1 MSIQKYGL
9 RYERLLTLAAPLSLA
24 CILVAFV
31 AIASDFAK
39 DKKAADCRETAAN
52 ILEKN
57 LKENNILWGKREMI
71 GKIMFANEY
80 VAKSSAI
87 LLSSLPYSCDYDF
100 ARQDTNKAIGPSE
113 FVSKLRADAINIRDQ
128 SSRRPVR
135 SYGIEIPEKATISL
149 LGTNITVSILTLAQ
163 VLQLV
168 LAPVLILW
176 LGSLFNT
183 RYRETILI
191 ESETSIATLHPHAI
205 NIYINARLPELR
217 KRSMGG
223 YYIKIIFPYI
233 PTAFRLC
240 LLAIFILPPVV
251 FYCTSLYY
259 LGSDEHFVL
268 TLFGGGLVSLFAAV
282 NLIGELNPWHSGKTF
297 PGPRKITFRE

>member
-1 MSIQKYGL
+1 MSIQKFGL
-9 RYERLLTLAAPLSLA
+9 RYERLLILAAPFSLA

-39 DKKAADCRETAAN
+39 DKKAAECREVAAN
-52 ILEKN
+52 IVDKN
-57 LKENNILWGKREMI
+57 LNELTILWNKRQMI
-71 GKIMFANEY
+71 GKVMFANEY
-80 VAKSSAI
+80 VSETSIKMLGI
-87 LLSSLPYSCDYDF
+87 FPYPCDYDIV
-100 ARQDTNKAIGPSE
+100 RQDTNKAIGPSE
-113 FVSKLRADAINIRDQ
+113 FASKLRADAINIRDQ

-135 SYGIEIPEKATISL
+135 SYGIEIPEKATFSI
-149 LGTNITVSILTLAQ
+149 LGTNVTVSILTLAQ

-191 ESETSIATLHPHAI
+191 ESATSIATLHPHAI
-205 NIYINARLPELR
+205 NIYLNIRMPEFR
-217 KRSMGG
+217 KRSKGG

-233 PTAFRLC
+233 PTVFRLC

-251 FYCTSLYY
+251 FYCASLYY
-259 LGSDEHFVL
+259 LGSDDHLVL
-268 TLFGGGLVSLFAAV
+268 TLFGGGLVGLFAAA
-282 NLIGELNPWHSGKTF
+282 NLIGELNPWHSGKVF
-297 PGPRKITFRE
+297 PGPRKIKFGE